1 VSLVSTLFA
10 TTLDAVAVAL
20 LGWTTAT
27 AARSREQPSAWPFIA
42 LLGSLTLWALCSFG
56 SELPVAASGT
66 VLDGVFTFGTIG
78 VVLVIPGIW
87 AVYAL
92 SYTGRG
98 TGLTRRRIAML
109 AGIALP
115 VLVIVAVLAAALATG
130 LETSV
135 VEYVGA
141 SMLAT
146 EFLYLF
152 GLFVYGTYLLV
163 GLSGGQPRV
172 SRRQVGVLTFGVSA
186 PYVVGAAGSGGAT
199 ADGVTVGLLAAG
211 GLLAFSVRRYP
222 VMTGFP
228 KADYV
233 ARSRVVEALQEAVV
247 VLDWEDRV
255 LDANRTVERLFDR
268 STDSM
273 IGRPVAAVVTAIE
286 GEDLSAGATGTV
298 TFRTTEGR
306 RRFQYSVSAV
316 DGEGQADPIAK
327 AVVFRDVTGRL
338 AREQRL
344 TVLHRVLRH
353 NVRNKLDVVLA
364 HADRVDD
371 ETLRS
376 GIVDS
381 ATELLEHSDR
391 AREAEQVMTATTDAP
406 EPVDVTAVAEAV
418 AEEYRSA
425 HPESDVSLES
435 PEALTIPSHGTV
447 IRYAL
452 SELVDNALTHAEAA
466 APRVEI
472 GVRAV
477 ADGAVELTV
486 ADDGPGIPER
496 EREILASGGE
506 TQLRHGLGI
515 GLWFVNWAVVQL
527 GGDLVFE
534 ENDPAGSVVTIRL
547 YGQGAPSAPGADP
560 ETTEETGPVP

>member
-1 VSLVSTLFA
+1 MV
-10 TTLDAVAVAL
+10 
-20 LGWTTAT
+20 
-27 AARSREQPSAWPFIA
+27 
-42 LLGSLTLWALCSFG
+42 
-56 SELPVAASGT
+56 
-66 VLDGVFTFGTIG
+66 
-78 VVLVIPGIW
+78 
-87 AVYAL
+87 
-92 SYTGRG
+92 
-98 TGLTRRRIAML
+98 
-109 AGIALP
+109 
-115 VLVIVAVLAAALATG
+115 
-130 LETSV
+130 
-135 VEYVGA
+135 
-141 SMLAT
+141 
-146 EFLYLF
+146 
-152 GLFVYGTYLLV
+152 
-163 GLSGGQPRV
+163 
-172 SRRQVGVLTFGVSA
+172 
-186 PYVVGAAGSGGAT
+186 
-199 ADGVTVGLLAAG
+199 
-211 GLLAFSVRRYP
+211 
-222 VMTGFP
+222 
-228 KADYV
+228 
-233 ARSRVVEALQEAVV
+233 
-247 VLDWEDRV
+247 
-255 LDANRTVERLFDR
+255 
-268 STDSM
+268 
-273 IGRPVAAVVTAIE
+273 GRPAAAVVTAIE

-306 RRFQYSVSAV
+306 RRFQYNVSAV
-316 DGEGQADPIAK
+316 DGEGQSDPIAK

-371 ETLRS
+371 ETLRA

-381 ATELLEHSDR
+381 ATELLDHSEK

-435 PEALTIPSHGTV
+435 PETLTLSSHRAV

-466 APRVEI
+466 APRVDI

-506 TQLRHGLGI
+506 TQLRHGRGI

-534 ENDPAGSVVTIRL
+534 ENDPTGSVVTIRL
-547 YGQGAPSAPGADP
+547 YGQATPSIPGTDP
-560 ETTEETGPVP
+560 ETAEETEPTP